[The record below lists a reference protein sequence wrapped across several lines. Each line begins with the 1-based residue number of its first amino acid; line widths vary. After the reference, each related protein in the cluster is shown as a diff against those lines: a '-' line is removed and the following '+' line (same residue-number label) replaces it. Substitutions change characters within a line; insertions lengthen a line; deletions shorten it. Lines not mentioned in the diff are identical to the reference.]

1 MGDDEKSISGIPI
14 SGALAIVALIVGF
27 LVIPQEPFKASR
39 PNIPVK
45 LRSVPHGGEDVQARL
60 WQDPFSA
67 VKIHTDDIPSNPP
80 SHGHKVADLAEQITR
95 KAGKKNEEI
104 VVLGVMV
111 SGGPYAEDVE
121 ARTRYRYAALS
132 ALGELDY
139 VPDDSEHIGYLENL
153 AFNVNSGDSSLPPFS
168 MYKLVELIEP
178 ERPSACLAMTFDH
191 TAIIVGLMT
200 YGLWMLCPTN
210 GLKNANQDRLQQSM
224 FLCCGL
230 MTTASVEALSGN

>member
-1 MGDDEKSISGIPI
+1 MAIRSPILQSKS
-14 SGALAIVALIVGF
+14 
-27 LVIPQEPFKASR
+27 
-39 PNIPVK
+39 PVK
-45 LRSVPHGGEDVQARL
+45 LE
-60 WQDPFSA
+60 
-67 VKIHTDDIPSNPP
+67 K
-80 SHGHKVADLAEQITR
+80 E
-95 KAGKKNEEI
+95 NEEI

-178 ERPSACLAMTFDH
+178 ERPSACVAMTFDH
-191 TAIIVGLMT
+191 SYYSGPDD
-200 YGLWMLCPTN
+200 LWFMDLVPYEWFKCESGQVATKHVLVLWLNDNSFGGSP
-210 GLKNANQDRLQQSM
+210 LRK
-224 FLCCGL
+224 
-230 MTTASVEALSGN
+230 LSDFDGCDKRGNKDKGGGNRK